1 MSMSQINNEIDKFN
15 NEMDDIKN
23 EIDRLLKEFSND
35 STAETNETV
44 EVSSGDSIAETV
56 NEVLASVLDSG
67 FLTLISALILL
78 PIILKITYTVLVG
91 AFFPNSREPFHSST
105 FSSLDS
111 SEEKFS
117 SRVKEPLPDSH
128 KVDKSIAGSQ
138 EVIERYNLLL
148 NSYTGIHTSPKRYE
162 IMITAPA
169 LLDLNVL
176 PTKRMDEAII
186 SLMNYADSVLPN
198 LVTEPSKLVTDTDV
212 DNNNALVT
220 EMSSRIDKAEELW
233 IKAEQHAAV
242 VGIPNTSSTHYELG
256 KKLINQLTGS
266 GVTDNERVSAW
277 NSLKDLAIKMGVS
290 ENVVSGTQE
299 YTHELIPV
307 TRMAI
312 ES

>member
-1 MSMSQINNEIDKFN
+1 MSMSSNN

-23 EIDRLLKEFSND
+23 EIDRLLKEFSHD
-35 STAETNETV
+35 STAETNEIV
-44 EVSSGDSIAETV
+44 EVPSGDSIAETV
-56 NEVLASVLDSG
+56 NEVLVSVVDSG
-67 FLTLISALILL
+67 FFTLIAALIVL
-78 PIILKITYTVLVG
+78 PIIWRIIYTVFVG
-91 AFFPNSREPFHSST
+91 AFFTNSSEPFHSST
-105 FSSLDS
+105 FSLLDS
-111 SEEKFS
+111 SEEEFS
-117 SRVKEPLPDSH
+117 TRVKNSLPDSH
-128 KVDKSIAGSQ
+128 KVDKSITGSQ

-148 NSYTGIHTSPKRYE
+148 NSYTGIHTAPKRYE
-162 IMITAPA
+162 IMITTPA

-186 SLMNYADSVLPN
+186 SLMDYAESVLPN
-198 LVTEPSKLVTDTDV
+198 FVTEPSKLVTDTDV

-242 VGIPNTSSTHYELG
+242 IGIPNTSSTHYELG

-266 GVTDNERVSAW
+266 GVTDNERASAW
-277 NSLKDLAIKMGVS
+277 NSLKDLAIKMGVN

-299 YTHELIPV
+299 YTYELIPA

>member
-1 MSMSQINNEIDKFN
+1 MSTSKNEIDK
-15 NEMDDIKN
+15 IKN
-23 EIDRLLKEFSND
+23 EIDRLMEEFSSS
-35 STAETNETV
+35 STDETNETV
-44 EVSSGDSIAETV
+44 EVSSGDSTIAETV
-56 NEVLASVLDSG
+56 NEVLVSVVDSG
-67 FLTLISALILL
+67 FLTLISALIIL
-78 PIILKITYTVLVG
+78 PIILKIIYTVLVG
-91 AFFPNSREPFHSST
+91 SFFPDSSEPV
-105 FSSLDS
+105 SSLDS

-117 SRVKEPLPDSH
+117 PRVKEPLPDSH

-198 LVTEPSKLVTDTDV
+198 CVTEPSKLVTDTDV

>member
-1 MSMSQINNEIDKFN
+1 MSTSKNEIDK
-15 NEMDDIKN
+15 IKN
-23 EIDRLLKEFSND
+23 EIDRLMEEFSSS
-35 STAETNETV
+35 STDETNETV
-44 EVSSGDSIAETV
+44 EVSSGDSTIAETV
-56 NEVLASVLDSG
+56 NEVLVSVVDSG
-67 FLTLISALILL
+67 FLTLISALIIL

-91 AFFPNSREPFHSST
+91 SFFPDSSEPV
-105 FSSLDS
+105 SSLDS

-117 SRVKEPLPDSH
+117 PRVKEPLPDSH

-198 LVTEPSKLVTDTDV
+198 CVTEPSKLVTDTDV